1 MTEAKVSNKKLVE
14 VKLALAL
21 KCDRLGK
28 VAKSVPK
35 RRTLLQQAAKFRRQ
49 AADLSRQ

>member
-1 MTEAKVSNKKLVE
+1 VSKAKAKAALVE

-21 KCDRLGK
+21 KCDRLIK
-28 VAKSVPK
+28 TTKSVPGRK
-35 RRTLLQQAAKFRRQ
+35 TLAYQAAKFRRQ

>member
-1 MTEAKVSNKKLVE
+1 MTKANEKKNLVE

-21 KCDRLGK
+21 KCERLGK
-28 VAKSVPK
+28 VAKSIPK
-35 RRTLLQQAAKFRRQ
+35 RKTFAMQAGKFRRQ